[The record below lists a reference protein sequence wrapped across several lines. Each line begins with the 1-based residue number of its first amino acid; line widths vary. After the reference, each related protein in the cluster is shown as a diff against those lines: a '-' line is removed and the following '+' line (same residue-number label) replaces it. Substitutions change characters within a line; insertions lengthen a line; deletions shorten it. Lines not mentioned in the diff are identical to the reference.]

1 MCLRLLKHC
10 LWLEHGIENKLALE
24 IKMITFISRKIHN
37 LWGEVGLGAT
47 SLREVNTERKKKYV
61 WGNKYATDILDM

>member
-1 MCLRLLKHC
+1 
-10 LWLEHGIENKLALE
+10 
-24 IKMITFISRKIHN
+24 MITFISRKIHN